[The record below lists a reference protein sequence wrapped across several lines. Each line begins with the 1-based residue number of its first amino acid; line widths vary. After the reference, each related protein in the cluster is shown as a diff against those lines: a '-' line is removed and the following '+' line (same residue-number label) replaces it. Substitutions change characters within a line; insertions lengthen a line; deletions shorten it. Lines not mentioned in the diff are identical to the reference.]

1 MKKLFAYLEK
11 EYREKTRKSY
21 ELFQRASSLM
31 VRGGSHSLRLWKP
44 YPFFLAS
51 ASGSSVRDVDG
62 FKYIDYWQG
71 HYANILGHNPEIIRK
86 KLLPYV
92 RRGILHTGFEG
103 SVQIELAEKILS
115 RLGGSGLKIR
125 FTTSGTLAS
134 TYAVMLAM
142 GYTGRDHVLKVGG
155 GWHGASPYLLKGVK
169 YHPGRGFNC
178 PDSAGLPREF
188 SRKIIVTRFNDT
200 EQMVDRFKKYGSKL
214 ACFIVEPF
222 IGVGGFLFC
231 SKEYLKTARELC
243 DRYGVVLIF
252 DEIISGF
259 RFAATGLQKLYNVA
273 PDLSLFGKLIGGGQ
287 AVAAVVGKARIMEGC
302 EKSGKEKIRVL
313 FEGGT
318 FSAHEEY
325 LRAGL
330 AMLEYLEKNEQKIYP
345 IIGTMAEKLRQ
356 GIERVFQESGIEVV
370 CTGRPNEI
378 VGHSSFFMVN
388 FPKKKFS
395 RLSPEELWNPE
406 LSDVFLREEALKLA
420 LLIQG
425 VHVVHGGGCLS
436 TAHTAREVEKTIEA
450 YAEVARV
457 FRRFLKS

>member
-1 MKKLFAYLEK
+1 MKKLFAYLEQQYMK
-11 EYREKTRKSY
+11 RTRKSY
-21 ELFQRASSLM
+21 ELFQRASKLM

-51 ASGSSVRDVDG
+51 ASGSSVQDVDG
-62 FKYIDYWQG
+62 FRYIDYWQG

-115 RLGGSGLKIR
+115 RLKTAGLKIR

-142 GYTGRDHVLKVGG
+142 GYTGRDYVLKVGG

-200 EQMVDRFKKYGSKL
+200 QHLADSFKKYGSKL

-231 SKEYLKTARELC
+231 SEEYLKTARELC
-243 DRYGVVLIF
+243 DRYGVVLVF

-259 RFAATGLQKLYNVA
+259 RFAATGLQKLYNVS

-302 EKSGKEKIRVL
+302 EKAGKGKMRVL

-330 AMLEYLEKNEQKIYP
+330 AMLEYLEENEHRIYP
-345 IIGTMAEKLRQ
+345 SIGEMAEKLRQ
-356 GIERVFQESGIEVV
+356 GIERVFEEAGIEVV
-370 CTGRPNEI
+370 CTGRPNET
-378 VGHSSFFMVN
+378 VGYSSFFMVN
-388 FPKKKFS
+388 FPKKKLS
-395 RLSPEELWNPE
+395 RLTPEELWNPG
-406 LSDVFLREEALKLA
+406 LSDVILREEALKLG

-457 FRRFLKS
+457 FRKFLKS

>member
-1 MKKLFAYLEK
+1 MKKLFAYLEE
-11 EYREKTRKSY
+11 EYRKKTRKSY
-21 ELFQRASSLM
+21 ELFQKASRLM

-51 ASGSSVRDVDG
+51 ANGSWVEDVDG
-62 FKYIDYWQG
+62 HHYTDYWQG
-71 HYANILGHNPEIIRK
+71 HYANILGHNPAIIRK
-86 KLLPYV
+86 NLLPYIK
-92 RRGILHTGFEG
+92 RGILHTGFEG
-103 SVQIELAEKILS
+103 PVQLELAEKILTRLEGS
-115 RLGGSGLKIR
+115 RLKIR

-142 GYTGRDHVLKVGG
+142 GHTGRDLVMKVGG

-169 YHPGRGFNC
+169 YHPGRGFSC
-178 PDSAGLPREF
+178 PDSAGLPQEF
-188 SRKIIVTRFNDT
+188 SKKIIITRFNDT
-200 EQMVDRFKKYGSKL
+200 QQLVDRFKKHGSKL

-231 SKEYLKTARELC
+231 SREYLETARALC

-259 RFAATGLQKLYNVA
+259 RFAATGLQKLYGVS

-287 AVAAVVGKARIMEGC
+287 AVAAVVGQSQIMEGC
-302 EKSGKEKIRVL
+302 EKAGLEKARVH

-330 AMLEYLEKNEQKIYP
+330 VMLDYLEKNEKKIYP
-345 IIGTMAEKLRQ
+345 RIGKLAEELRQ
-356 GIERVFQESGIEVV
+356 GIEKVFQEEGRSVV
-370 CTGRPNEI
+370 CTGRPNE
-378 VGHSSFFMVN
+378 VAGFSSFFMVN
-388 FPKKKFS
+388 FPKKEFGY
-395 RLSPEELWNPE
+395 RYPEDVWNPE
-406 LSDVFLREEALKLA
+406 RSDVFLREEALKLA
-420 LLIQG
+420 LLLHG

-436 TAHTAREVEKTIEA
+436 TAHTQEDVKKTIEA
-450 YAEVARV
+450 YAEVART
-457 FRRFLKS
+457 FKKFLQS